1 MQNKRQKKVNLK
13 NVPTKKIYWQQAI
26 IPKTYIQVIIL
37 LLFSWKLFFKI
48 EVMSFFYLM
57 KSFLKKKKQK
67 KVIISACCKI
77 GLEREVC

>member
-37 LLFSWKLFFKI
+37 LLFSLKLFFKS
-48 EVMSFFYLM
+48 EVMSTLYLM
-57 KSFLKKKKQK
+57 KKL
-67 KVIISACCKI
+67 
-77 GLEREVC
+77 LEGKNKNK